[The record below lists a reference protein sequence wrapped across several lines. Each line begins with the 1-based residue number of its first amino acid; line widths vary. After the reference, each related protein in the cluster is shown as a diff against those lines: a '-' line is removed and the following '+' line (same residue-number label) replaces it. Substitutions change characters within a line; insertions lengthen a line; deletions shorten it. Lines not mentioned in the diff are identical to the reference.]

1 MIKVILL
8 TILASGVLGITFP
21 LYNQCDSRWG
31 QDQLGTSSKTIC
43 SSGCLVSSAAMALY
57 GVGNTSINPGT
68 LNKWLISNGGYSQG
82 NLFVWTSINKLGV
95 SFIGFFNNSAIKSLL
110 DQGKILILNV
120 RNGGHWVLA
129 TRISGDTIYVNDPGY
144 SVSSYTLSQVVNGNT
159 GAYTPNRL
167 PNFIT
172 NFIIDISEFL
182 RFLIGSQEES
192 PFLPAPIPD
201 DDIQQE

>member
-68 LNKWLISNGGYSQG
+68 LNKWLIDNGGYWYDIFAP
-82 NLFVWTSINKLGV
+82 FVLVKLGLTIDGIY
-95 SFIGFFNNSAIKSLL
+95 SNTQIKSLL
-110 DQGKILILNV
+110 DQGEILILTV
-120 RNGGHWVLA
+120 RDGDHYVLA
-129 TRISGDTIYVNDPGY
+129 TRISGDTVYVNDPGY
-144 SVSSYTLSQVVNGNT
+144 SVTSYKVSDVTTRGVL
-159 GAYTPNRL
+159 AFTPNRL

-201 DDIQQE
+201 DDIQKE

>member
-1 MIKVILL
+1 
-8 TILASGVLGITFP
+8 
-21 LYNQCDSRWG
+21 
-31 QDQLGTSSKTIC
+31 
-43 SSGCLVSSAAMALY
+43 
-57 GVGNTSINPGT
+57 
-68 LNKWLISNGGYSQG
+68 
-82 NLFVWTSINKLGV
+82 
-95 SFIGFFNNSAIKSLL
+95 
-110 DQGKILILNV
+110 
-120 RNGGHWVLA
+120 LA